1 MNSTQ
6 RNPILE
12 TVIQTGET
20 IHYCWMWFVT
30 KIVAMSWLR
39 LFAVILLVWILS
51 GILALV
57 PLANVFVL
65 TALLVKCFVNP
76 AEDSTAKPEPAA
88 IALPAPDSEKKKIM
102 NKPEFVPPSLRSIV
116 LEVRDLLRE
125 GWWKFLTGWQS
136 SRGNICFLYRFW
148 C

>member
-1 MNSTQ
+1 MNSAQ

-76 AEDSTAKPEPAA
+76 AEDSAEKSEPAA
-88 IALPAPDSEKKKIM
+88 IALPAPDSEKK
-102 NKPEFVPPSLRSIV
+102 EDH
-116 LEVRDLLRE
+116 E
-125 GWWKFLTGWQS
+125 
-136 SRGNICFLYRFW
+136 
-148 C
+148 